1 MIKML
6 PLDLLNHVYSFL
18 PVIEL
23 MGVSKNE
30 KELWSDL
37 LERDYQIVNYTN
49 PYEVYK
55 EKYQY
60 PFLEDHYDVLM
71 NLFLICS
78 RYFHFDSAQV
88 IDSFMTPPYAIE
100 RLGVNFQDS
109 LYNHYFSKITSFE
122 PETIFLPRIVEI
134 EINGSTTRRLDGNDL
149 TFEDVLKLYLG
160 NDWWIVGFTEVGI
173 DMFPEVNS
181 VDHYSFSNCK
191 GGKKLVVDV
200 TFQKYYGCDDFNQ
213 K

>member
-1 MIKML
+1 ML
-6 PLDLLNHVYSFL
+6 APDLLNNIYLFL

-49 PYEVYK
+49 PYEIYK
-55 EKYQY
+55 EKYQF

-71 NLFLICS
+71 NLFFICS
-78 RYFHFDSAQV
+78 QYFHFDSAQK
-88 IDSFMTPPYAIE
+88 IDSFMTTE

-109 LYNHYFSKITSFE
+109 LYNHYFSEITSFE
-122 PETIFLPRIVEI
+122 PSTIFLPRIVEI
-134 EINGSTTRRLDGNDL
+134 EINGSTTRRLDQQEL
-149 TFEDVLKLYLG
+149 TFEDVLKLYLR
-160 NDWWIVGFTEVGI
+160 NNWWIVGFPEVGI

-181 VDHYSFSNCK
+181 VNHYSFSNCK

-200 TFQKYYGCDDFNQ
+200 TFQTYYGGRNLNE